1 MMQICGNSILQILIK
16 KHRIILCQPLISQKA
31 IVWVRRKMKRID
43 GRDVPTEA
51 EYLCR
56 QAREKVDSREYQQA
70 MDFLHRA
77 VKIAPHH
84 IHSLIEI
91 GNCYEYL
98 NQSDKAI
105 LYYEQVIQIDP
116 FHAEAWFNKGM
127 SMKKTGNE
135 KEATLCI
142 ERAIELYCGR

>member
-1 MMQICGNSILQILIK
+1 MNG
-16 KHRIILCQPLISQKA
+16 
-31 IVWVRRKMKRID
+31 ID
-43 GRDVPTEA
+43 GTDQLSDA
-51 EYLCR
+51 EYFYR
-56 QAREKVDSREYQQA
+56 HAREKVNVGEYEQA

-84 IHSLIEI
+84 IHSLMEI

-105 LYYEQVIQIDP
+105 VYYEKVIQIDP
-116 FHAEAWFNKGM
+116 FHAEAWFNKGI
-127 SMKKTGNE
+127 SMKNRGNE
-135 KEATLCI
+135 KVATQCI